1 MYNTRNHHNQ
11 LRLNTMTGEVLQ
23 IQDDGLSWEICNARE
38 DSGDVVGRF
47 CLYETQNV
55 WTTKGDDYR
64 WIEKF
69 K

>member
-1 MYNTRNHHNQ
+1 
-11 LRLNTMTGEVLQ
+11 MTGEVLQ
-23 IQDDGLSWEICNARE
+23 VQDDGLSWEICNARE